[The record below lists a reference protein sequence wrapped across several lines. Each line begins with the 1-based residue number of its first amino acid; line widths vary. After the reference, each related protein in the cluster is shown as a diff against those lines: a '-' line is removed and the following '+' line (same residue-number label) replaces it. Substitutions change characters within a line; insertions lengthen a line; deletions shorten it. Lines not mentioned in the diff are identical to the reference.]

1 MLEKSPHK
9 RLHCLHLHE
18 FNTFRSNPDQIPGR
32 WCIIHTSL
40 STSTPDTWLT
50 LLLWKRAH
58 ILAKSAIFCKAVVM
72 STHFRGPTSMLIFWN
87 YITLYFRASFHHFS
101 NILTS
106 FRRGDFIPTRKRT
119 TEILTQIRQSF
130 CKRRSKSFIEKLS
143 DFTFAADFGH
153 KKELFI
159 RDFLFSKPVN
169 LGTSVRKTNRR
180 SRKKQRPKK
189 IQQKYH
195 CSTSRKV
202 LYEAFGLCL
211 KLAFLK
217 HKSTVSSISTSLNVK

>member
-1 MLEKSPHK
+1 MTPCSKIITFYRS
-9 RLHCLHLHE
+9 CE

-40 STSTPDTWLT
+40 STSTPDTRLT

-153 KKELFI
+153 KKNCL
-159 RDFLFSKPVN
+159 
-169 LGTSVRKTNRR
+169 LGTFYFRNQLIWVLQWEKQTEGLERNNDQKNYSKNITAALAARCCMRLLVSV
-180 SRKKQRPKK
+180 
-189 IQQKYH
+189 
-195 CSTSRKV
+195 
-202 LYEAFGLCL
+202 
-211 KLAFLK
+211 
-217 HKSTVSSISTSLNVK
+217 